1 MSEKDSI
8 REMVMALARGDHKT
22 AQAAATVVISAKTKR
37 ITESAM
43 ADVEEV
49 EEVDEDGDSENLEE
63 GNPLMRAARRHARA
77 GGRHFRRQRDMSR
90 DMHKRDGVREA
101 GYAEKYNRDGYKMH
115 EDGHFYGRNGRMM
128 RSDGYDM
135 HEDGHY
141 YNEDGY
147 RMPDGGYNKARYDDE
162 EHATQGRDR
171 RQGRRQDASMKRRRP
186 RRSAMHEKSD
196 TGADSATVKG
206 KHDHEKMDG
215 DKPDVV
221 KDKGKSAGKD
231 GGSAGSR
238 GGDDKNVDLTDHRG
252 EKPNAI
258 KDKGKSAPSSK
269 THEEE

>member
-8 REMVMALARGDHKT
+8 REMVMALARSDHKT
-22 AQAAATVVISAKTKR
+22 AQAAASTVIAAKTKR

-49 EEVDEDGDSENLEE
+49 DEDSDSENLEE
-63 GNPLMRAARRHARA
+63 GNHLMRAARRHARA
-77 GGRHFRRQRDMSR
+77 GGRRFRRQG
-90 DMHKRDGVREA
+90 DMHRRDGGMREG
-101 GYAEKYNRDGYKMH
+101 GYNEKYNRDGYKMR
-115 EDGHFYGRNGRMM
+115 EDGNYYNRSGRAM
-128 RSDGYDM
+128 RTDGYQM

-162 EHATQGRDR
+162 EHATQGQGRDR

-186 RRSAMHEKSD
+186 RRSSMYEKSD

-231 GGSAGSR
+231 GGSASSR
-238 GGDDKNVDLTDHRG
+238 GGDDNNVDLKDHRG
-252 EKPNAI
+252 KKPNAI

-269 THEEE
+269 TYEEE